1 MRDTFKIWRQGKL
14 QCFSFGPTDSDK
26 FAYTPSIKDE
36 EDDSVAEKNKGV
48 ATLKGKP
55 VTLEGTKYF
64 LNEENNYIYDYDSV
78 LRGNPVHLGKLKFIG
93 IGKNK
98 SVEFEKL

>member
-1 MRDTFKIWRQGKL
+1 MLKKVIILF
-14 QCFSFGPTDSDK
+14 DK
-26 FAYTPSIKDE
+26 NGFDLSGIKENIDIRCLNI
-36 EDDSVAEKNKGV
+36 DIKMKCDGYHQLTQNNN
-48 ATLKGKP
+48 
-55 VTLEGTKYF
+55 F
-64 LNEENNYIYDYDSV
+64 DLNEENNYVYDYDSV